1 MNDKE
6 SPHGGANPLLRFAL
20 PLPGE
25 VQAQRGR
32 ARNARA
38 EDQDAARAVLAP
50 VEWAA
55 RRRAVIV
62 SRHLRSFPVY
72 TRPPLSTVFWRPLS
86 TPVTGRHTAA

>member
-32 ARNARA
+32 GRNARA

-50 VEWAA
+50 VVWAA

-72 TRPPLSTVFWRPLS
+72 TRTPRTPAKCPLS